1 MELIFIDNGLVSKG
15 GHSYNLAK
23 TLGESLSRRELRYRV
38 FGMRAL
44 DPSIAAEIGTIPHF
58 SRSLYECMDL
68 TPLEQRLRRLAAI
81 LRLNPAGI
89 SPRSEQKTW
98 KAINQAFEQDLGALP
113 PDVWNSDNLIVVTAI
128 SQNQISGLV
137 RFLCARPRDQRP
149 CVVCQLMFPPTW
161 VPWGQVSQ
169 YGEQFYRAAFAMAAP
184 LFDRSLFFTTENDAM
199 RALYSQDFGIHTK
212 ILPIPFGGPGVQGGE
227 KDGKS
232 RLGFFGDSRSD
243 KGFHLLPRAIE
254 LCQRQGLD
262 AEFVVQIQHGG
273 WEQQTTHAERAL
285 RALKGVRLVEGI
297 LTSEEFDAWT
307 GQIDVML
314 LPYDPVTFGLRGSG
328 IFTESVAAGR
338 PIIAS
343 KGTFAGNCVEKNEA
357 EGEVFAPHTSE
368 ELAAAI
374 LRLMPRLPTC
384 KARGA
389 ERAAAFARRHSADA
403 YVDVLLAHTKIK
415 PA

>member
-1 MELIFIDNGLVSKG
+1 MELIFIDSGLISKG

-23 TLGESLSRRELRYRV
+23 TLGKSLLRRELPYRM

-58 SRSLYECMDL
+58 NRSLYECVDL
-68 TPLEQRLRRLAAI
+68 TPLEQRLRGLAAI
-81 LRLNPAGI
+81 LRRSSVEL

-98 KAINQAFEQDLGALP
+98 KLVNQGFEQDLGSLP
-113 PDVWNSDNLIVVTAI
+113 QDVWNPDNLIVVTAI
-128 SQNQISGLV
+128 SQNQISGLI
-137 RFLCARPRDQRP
+137 RFLRARPPDQLP
-149 CVVCQLMFPPTW
+149 HVVCQLMFAPTW

-169 YGEQFYRAAFAMAAP
+169 YGEQFYRDAFAMAAP
-184 LFDRSLFFTTENDAM
+184 LLDRSLFFTTENDAM

-212 ILPIPFGGPGVQGGE
+212 ILPIPFGAPVRQRAE
-227 KDGKS
+227 KDCKS
-232 RLGFFGDSRSD
+232 RLGFFGYSRSD

-254 LCQRQGLD
+254 LCQRHGLD
-262 AEFVVQIQHGG
+262 VEFIIQIQHGG
-273 WEQQTTHAERAL
+273 WEQQTTDTERAL
-285 RALKGVRLVEGI
+285 RALRGVHLVEGI
-297 LTSEEFDAWT
+297 LPSEEYEAWT
-307 GQIDVML
+307 EQIDVML

-343 KGTFAGNCVEKNEA
+343 KGTFAGNSVEKNEA

-374 LRLMPRLPTC
+374 ARLMPRLPAC
-384 KARGA
+384 KERGA
-389 ERAAAFARRHSADA
+389 ERAEAFARRHSADA
-403 YVDVLLAHTKIK
+403 YVDVLLEHTKTS
-415 PA
+415 